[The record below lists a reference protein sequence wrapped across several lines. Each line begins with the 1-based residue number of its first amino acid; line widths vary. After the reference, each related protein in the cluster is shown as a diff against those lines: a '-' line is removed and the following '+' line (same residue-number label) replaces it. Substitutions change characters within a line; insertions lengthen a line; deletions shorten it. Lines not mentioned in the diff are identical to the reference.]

1 MMTTL
6 IIGFALGMRHGTDPD
21 HLTAIDG
28 LSRIRPRA
36 TNGLLFAI
44 GHGLVVTMLAVGAG
58 KLLADRVA
66 FIGPWLLI
74 LIGFINLA
82 KLLQK
87 SPPGVIGEK
96 STRPIVLQPFLLGM
110 LLAAGFETASQ
121 LSALFL
127 AGAMNPW
134 LLGSV
139 FTAGM
144 VLVDGFDGYL
154 AASTQH
160 LAAAGAAAARHASR
174 LLGILVVV
182 FSFGIGGA
190 ELLGFD
196 LTRVALP
203 LGLGLFVVVI
213 TIRVR
218 ARSGGSPLGLRRVF
232 PLSRSTA
239 AYYE

>member
-1 MMTTL
+1 
-6 IIGFALGMRHGTDPD
+6 
-21 HLTAIDG
+21 
-28 LSRIRPRA
+28 
-36 TNGLLFAI
+36 
-44 GHGLVVTMLAVGAG
+44 MLAVGAG

-87 SPPGVIGEK
+87 SPSGIAEEK
-96 STRPIVLQPFLLGM
+96 STRPIVVQPFLLGM
-110 LLAAGFETASQ
+110 LLAAGFESASQ

-139 FTAGM
+139 FTVGM

-154 AASTQH
+154 AASTQY
-160 LAAAGAAAARHASR
+160 LAAAGATAARNASR

-182 FSFGIGGA
+182 FSFGLGGA

-196 LTRVALP
+196 LTRIALP

-218 ARSGGSPLGLRRVF
+218 ARSGGNPLGLQRVF
-232 PLSRSTA
+232 PLSRSTEGA
-239 AYYE
+239 L

>member
-1 MMTTL
+1 MTTL

-82 KLLQK
+82 KLPQK
-87 SPPGVIGEK
+87 APSGVAEEK
-96 STRPIVLQPFLLGM
+96 STRPIVVQPFLLGM
-110 LLAAGFETASQ
+110 LLAAGVESASQ

-139 FTAGM
+139 FTVGM

-154 AASTQH
+154 AASTQY
-160 LAAAGAAAARHASR
+160 LAAAGAAAARNASR

-182 FSFGIGGA
+182 FSFGLGGA

-196 LTRVALP
+196 LTRIALP

-218 ARSGGSPLGLRRVF
+218 ARSGGNPLGLRRVF
-232 PLSRSTA
+232 PLSRSTEGA
-239 AYYE
+239 L

>member
-1 MMTTL
+1 MTTL

-87 SPPGVIGEK
+87 SPSGIAEEK
-96 STRPIVLQPFLLGM
+96 STRPIVVQPFLLGM
-110 LLAAGFETASQ
+110 LLAAGFESASQ

-139 FTAGM
+139 FTVGM

-154 AASTQH
+154 AASTQY
-160 LAAAGAAAARHASR
+160 LAAAGAAAARNASR

-182 FSFGIGGA
+182 FSFGLGGA

-196 LTRVALP
+196 LTRIALP

-232 PLSRSTA
+232 PLSRSTEGA
-239 AYYE
+239 L

>member
-1 MMTTL
+1 MTTL

-87 SPPGVIGEK
+87 SPSGIAEEK
-96 STRPIVLQPFLLGM
+96 STRPIVVQPFLLGM
-110 LLAAGFETASQ
+110 LLAAGFESASQ

-139 FTAGM
+139 FTVGM

-154 AASTQH
+154 AASTQY
-160 LAAAGAAAARHASR
+160 LAAAGAAAARNASR

-182 FSFGIGGA
+182 FSFGLGGA

-196 LTRVALP
+196 LTRIALP

-218 ARSGGSPLGLRRVF
+218 ARSGGNPLGLRRVF
-232 PLSRSTA
+232 PLSRSTEGA
-239 AYYE
+239 L

>member
-1 MMTTL
+1 MTTL

-82 KLLQK
+82 KLPQK
-87 SPPGVIGEK
+87 APSGVAEEK
-96 STRPIVLQPFLLGM
+96 STRPIVVQPFLLGM

-160 LAAAGAAAARHASR
+160 LAAAGDPAARNASR
-174 LLGILVVV
+174 WLGILVVV
-182 FSFGIGGA
+182 FSFGLGGA

-196 LTRVALP
+196 LTHIALP

-218 ARSGGSPLGLRRVF
+218 ARSGGSPFAPGRILA
-232 PLSRSTA
+232 RSQSTVGA
-239 AYYE
+239 L